1 MITFISKPR
10 LRLAK
15 VREIGGTRFYMKE
28 AWIFEEGWESD
39 EKTGDRKTAGE
50 AQLARKGWP
59 REWREGD
66 ERLTTATVAEEEK
79 EKGGGGLEKAKKRWK
94 ERARAYSERICFRWV
109 STGEEYDGG
118 DVSLNI

>member
-1 MITFISKPR
+1 
-10 LRLAK
+10 
-15 VREIGGTRFYMKE
+15 MKE

-79 EKGGGGLEKAKKRWK
+79 EKGGGGAREGEKTMEGTGARVF
-94 ERARAYSERICFRWV
+94 RAYMLSLGFHGRRI
-109 STGEEYDGG
+109 
-118 DVSLNI
+118 